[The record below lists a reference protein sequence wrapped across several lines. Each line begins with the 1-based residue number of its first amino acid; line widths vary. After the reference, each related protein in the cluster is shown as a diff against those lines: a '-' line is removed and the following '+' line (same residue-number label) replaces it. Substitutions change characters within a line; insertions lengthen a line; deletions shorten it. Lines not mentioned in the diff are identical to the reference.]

1 MGKGEFEDHAAV
13 KTGGTVG
20 SGEEPKSFKE
30 SIRAVKGI
38 DESIAAAKKR
48 LAALTD
54 QRDSVVMDVLRE
66 VVADAEDLD
75 RRLKTLEDIGN
86 AAVNASVSQIRAK
99 LGIPTPDL
107 NKVDVN
113 EDEKKYNIQA
123 QNKQ

>member
-38 DESIAAAKKR
+38 DESIAAAKKK

-54 QRDSVVMDVLRE
+54 QRDSVVMDVLRG
-66 VVADAEDLD
+66 VVADAEDLG

-86 AAVNASVSQIRAK
+86 AAVNASVSQIRAE
-99 LGIPTPDL
+99 LGNSPHAS
-107 NKVDVN
+107 KGFSSEEV
-113 EDEKKYNIQA
+113 YH
-123 QNKQ
+123 

>member
-1 MGKGEFEDHAAV
+1 MGRGEFEDHAAV

-99 LGIPTPDL
+99 LGNPSHAS
-107 NKVDVN
+107 KGFSSEEV
-113 EDEKKYNIQA
+113 YH
-123 QNKQ
+123 

>member
-1 MGKGEFEDHAAV
+1 MGKCEFEGHAGEA
-13 KTGGTVG
+13 VG
-20 SGEEPKSFKE
+20 SDEEPKNFKE
-30 SIRAVKGI
+30 SIRAVKRI

-99 LGIPTPDL
+99 LGNPSHVS
-107 NKVDVN
+107 KGFSSEEV
-113 EDEKKYNIQA
+113 YH
-123 QNKQ
+123 

>member
-20 SGEEPKSFKE
+20 IGEEPKSFEE
-30 SIRAVKGI
+30 SIRAVEGI
-38 DESIAAAKKR
+38 DESIEAAKKK

-66 VVADAEDLD
+66 VVADAEDLG

-86 AAVNASVSQIRAK
+86 AAVNASVSQIRAE
-99 LGIPTPDL
+99 LGNSPHAS
-107 NKVDVN
+107 KGFSSEEV
-113 EDEKKYNIQA
+113 YH
-123 QNKQ
+123 

>member
-86 AAVNASVSQIRAK
+86 AAVNASVSQIKSEIRK
-99 LGIPTPDL
+99 S
-107 NKVDVN
+107 VSR
-113 EDEKKYNIQA
+113 
-123 QNKQ
+123 

>member
-20 SGEEPKSFKE
+20 SGEEPKSFEE
-30 SIRAVKGI
+30 SIRAVEGI
-38 DESIAAAKKR
+38 DESIEAAKKK

-66 VVADAEDLD
+66 VAADAEDLG

-86 AAVNASVSQIRAK
+86 AAVNASVSQIRAE
-99 LGIPTPDL
+99 LGNSPHAS
-107 NKVDVN
+107 KGFSSEEV
-113 EDEKKYNIQA
+113 YH
-123 QNKQ
+123 

>member
-1 MGKGEFEDHAAV
+1 MGKGEFESHAGEA
-13 KTGGTVG
+13 VG

-38 DESIAAAKKR
+38 DESVAAAKKK

-66 VVADAEDLD
+66 VVADAEDLG

-99 LGIPTPDL
+99 LGNPPHVS
-107 NKVDVN
+107 KGFSSEEV
-113 EDEKKYNIQA
+113 YH
-123 QNKQ
+123 